1 MFTKPV
7 HGGFLMEYLIPSM
20 DNGDEETKGEN
31 HVAILYFLCELS
43 ELPNFPG
50 HLAISL
56 RRFCFKAT
64 YRTHR

>member
-1 MFTKPV
+1 MVEHPMFTKPV

-20 DNGDEETKGEN
+20 DNF
-31 HVAILYFLCELS
+31 LYEYELS
-43 ELPNFPG
+43 GLPHFPG

-64 YRTHR
+64 